1 MEQKW
6 TELKRETGKSKTTAG
21 DFNTPL
27 SNHRTG
33 RQKVSKD
40 TGLNAINYCIKLTFL
55 KRGTQ
60 PQQYTHSFQYTR
72 NIH

>member
-27 SNHRTG
+27 SNQWNRETESQQGYRTEHY
-33 RQKVSKD
+33 QLTVS
-40 TGLNAINYCIKLTFL
+40 N
-55 KRGTQ
+55 
-60 PQQYTHSFQYTR
+60 
-72 NIH
+72 